1 MQQLFRDCF
10 FNNEIKPQ
18 YLYLLGYIYENNYK
32 NSSYT
37 LNTNNG
43 LNIMNSLYNKSYNE
57 CNKLIDINNPSGYY
71 YLSDIYYFGYGIRR
85 NKNKAIKLLEKC
97 IEIDNNLKHI
107 DAKNKLCNFRN
118 YNIEND
124 ELFINN
130 QWHCRNKFS
139 HIFKKCESEY
149 ICYYLNDKK

>member
-71 YLSDIYYFGYGIRR
+71 YLSDIY
-85 NKNKAIKLLEKC
+85 
-97 IEIDNNLKHI
+97 
-107 DAKNKLCNFRN
+107 
-118 YNIEND
+118 
-124 ELFINN
+124 
-130 QWHCRNKFS
+130 
-139 HIFKKCESEY
+139 
-149 ICYYLNDKK
+149 